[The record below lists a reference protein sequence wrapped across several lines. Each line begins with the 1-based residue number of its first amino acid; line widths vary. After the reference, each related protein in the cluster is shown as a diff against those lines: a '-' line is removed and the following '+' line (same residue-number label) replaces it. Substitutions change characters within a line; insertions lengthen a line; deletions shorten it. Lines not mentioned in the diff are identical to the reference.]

1 MGQVLIYHKR
11 MSDSLASQAYQSIR
25 RLIVTAELPPGA
37 VLSESELQNSLGLG
51 RTPIREA
58 LRTLATDHLVDV
70 YPRRGMFVA
79 GIDVRDLR
87 ALSEVRSVLE
97 PFAAGV
103 AAEKR
108 DDGDVA
114 AIDQLLA
121 EIREH
126 KTMDIRT
133 LIDLDERIHHQ
144 VYAATH
150 NSFLISDLNRYYTH
164 ALRIW
169 FLALDNVANLG
180 EAVEQHSELLSAIRD
195 SHVDLAVKVM
205 TSHINDFEDE
215 MRKAL

>member
-1 MGQVLIYHKR
+1 
-11 MSDSLASQAYQSIR
+11 MSDSLAEQAYSSIR
-25 RLIVTAELPPGA
+25 RLIVTAELAPGS
-37 VLSESELQNSLGLG
+37 VLSEAELQDSLGLG

-58 LRTLATDHLVDV
+58 LRTLANDHLVDV

-79 GIDVRDLR
+79 GVDVRDLR
-87 ALSEVRSVLE
+87 ALSEVRAVLE
-97 PFAAGV
+97 PFAAGI
-103 AAEKR
+103 AAERR
-108 DDGDVA
+108 DDSDVA

-126 KTMDIRT
+126 KNVDIRT
-133 LIDLDERIHHQ
+133 LIDLDERIHHR

-169 FLALDNVANLG
+169 FLALDNVENLT
-180 EAVEQHSELLSAIRD
+180 EAVEEHAELLTAIRD
-195 SHVDLAVKVM
+195 SNARLAVKVM
-205 TSHINDFEDE
+205 TRHINDFEDE

>member
-1 MGQVLIYHKR
+1 
-11 MSDSLASQAYQSIR
+11 MSDSLAEQAYSSIR
-25 RLIVTAELPPGA
+25 RLIVTAELAPGS
-37 VLSESELQNSLGLG
+37 VLSEAELQDSLGLG

-58 LRTLATDHLVDV
+58 LLTLANDHLVDV

-79 GIDVRDLR
+79 GVDVRDLR
-87 ALSEVRSVLE
+87 ALSEVRAVLE
-97 PFAAGV
+97 PFAAGI
-103 AAEKR
+103 AAERR
-108 DDGDVA
+108 DDSDVA

-126 KTMDIRT
+126 KNVDIRT
-133 LIDLDERIHHQ
+133 LIDLDERIHHR

-169 FLALDNVANLG
+169 FLALDNVENLT
-180 EAVEQHSELLSAIRD
+180 EAVEEHAELLTAIRD
-195 SHVDLAVKVM
+195 SNARLAVKIM
-205 TSHINDFEDE
+205 TRHINDFEDE

>member
-1 MGQVLIYHKR
+1 MGQVLIYHKQ
-11 MSDSLASQAYQSIR
+11 MSDSLASQAYHSIR

-121 EIREH
+121 EIR
-126 KTMDIRT
+126 
-133 LIDLDERIHHQ
+133 L
-144 VYAATH
+144 
-150 NSFLISDLNRYYTH
+150 LISVPTVKSSL
-164 ALRIW
+164 
-169 FLALDNVANLG
+169 
-180 EAVEQHSELLSAIRD
+180 EMERD
-195 SHVDLAVKVM
+195 
-205 TSHINDFEDE
+205 
-215 MRKAL
+215 